1 MEIWE
6 RTLGDIY
13 VVGISGR
20 IDSINSK
27 DIEARL
33 DSLINNER
41 AKIIINLAEVDYI
54 SSVGLRILLAALK
67 KQKEKQG
74 TIKIVSLQPFVRDIF
89 KMTGFD
95 KIFSIYSKEEDAI
108 ERYA

>member
-1 MEIWE
+1 
-6 RTLGDIY
+6 
-13 VVGISGR
+13 
-20 IDSINSK
+20 
-27 DIEARL
+27 L
-33 DSLINNER
+33 DSLINHER

-54 SSVGLRILLAALK
+54 SSVGLRILLAAHK
-67 KQKEKQG
+67 KQTEKQG